1 MWTQLFLLVTFPSD
15 LSGLL
20 CHSCVVKP
28 PPRAPGTPLS
38 RPALC
43 SQFDGS
49 DRFVVNCSQSTFC
62 QTRTYRFY
70 HKQGTGKGE
79 VVIVERGCAQQSYQH
94 QALVRGKWTTV
105 TTVLEE
111 VYTSG
116 CLTDREWAGP
126 LSSDTEYCYCK
137 EDRCNGQEQGGAIN
151 TTGASN
157 RTAFNSTLNAT
168 SSQSYSEPESLPH
181 PRNTHLFYE
190 MMRSG
195 SRDSSPIVSLFL
207 ISCILARFLP

>member
-1 MWTQLFLLVTFPSD
+1 
-15 LSGLL
+15 
-20 CHSCVVKP
+20 
-28 PPRAPGTPLS
+28 
-38 RPALC
+38 
-43 SQFDGS
+43 
-49 DRFVVNCSQSTFC
+49 
-62 QTRTYRFY
+62 
-70 HKQGTGKGE
+70 

-137 EDRCNGQEQGGAIN
+137 EDKCNGQKQGGDIDTA
-151 TTGASN
+151 GASN

-168 SSQSYSEPESLPH
+168 LSQSYSEPESLPH
-181 PRNTHLFYE
+181 PRNTRLFYE
-190 MMRSG
+190 MMKSG
-195 SRDSSPIVSLFL
+195 SQDLVPMVGLL
-207 ISCILARFLP
+207 ISCILARLLP

>member
-1 MWTQLFLLVTFPSD
+1 MWTQLFLLVTFPSVS
-15 LSGLL
+15 LGLL
-20 CHSCVVKP
+20 CHSCVVKA

-38 RPALC
+38 TPALC

-70 HKQGTGKGE
+70 HKQGTGEGE

-94 QALVRGKWTTV
+94 QALVRGKWRTV
-105 TTVLEE
+105 TTVLDE

-137 EDRCNGQEQGGAIN
+137 EDKCNGHIQIAAD
-151 TTGASN
+151 ASN
-157 RTAFNSTLNAT
+157 GTDFNAT
-168 SSQSYSEPESLPH
+168 YTSISSKSNSEPADSLPH
-181 PRNTHLFYE
+181 PRNTRLFYKISN
-190 MMRSG
+190 SG
-195 SRDSSPIVSLFL
+195 SQDMIPIASLLLSSYFL
-207 ISCILARFLP
+207 AKLL

>member
-15 LSGLL
+15 SLGLL
-20 CHSCVVKP
+20 CHSCVVKA

-38 RPALC
+38 TPALC

-70 HKQGTGKGE
+70 HKQGTGRGE

-94 QALVRGKWTTV
+94 QALVRGKWRTV

-137 EDRCNGQEQGGAIN
+137 EDKCNGQIQVLIAADD
-151 TTGASN
+151 ASN
-157 RTAFNSTLNAT
+157 GTDFNSTYTST
-168 SSQSYSEPESLPH
+168 SSKTNSEPADSLPH
-181 PRNTHLFYE
+181 PRNTRLFYKILK
-190 MMRSG
+190 SG
-195 SRDSSPIVSLFL
+195 TSQDMIPIVGLLLSSYFL
-207 ISCILARFLP
+207 AKLL

>member
-15 LSGLL
+15 LLGLL
-20 CHSCVVKP
+20 CHSCVVKA
-28 PPRAPGTPLS
+28 PPRAPGSPTS
-38 RPALC
+38 KPALC

-137 EDRCNGQEQGGAIN
+137 EDRCNGQKQEGNHIADE
-151 TTGASN
+151 ASN
-157 RTAFNSTLNAT
+157 GTDSTSTVA
-168 SSQSYSEPESLPH
+168 SSQTHLAPDSLHH
-181 PRNTHLFYE
+181 PRNTHLFYK
-190 MMRSG
+190 MTRSG
-195 SRDSSPIVSLFL
+195 SQDLEPMVVLLL
-207 ISCILARFLP
+207 ISCVLAKLLP

>member
-1 MWTQLFLLVTFPSD
+1 
-15 LSGLL
+15 
-20 CHSCVVKP
+20 VVKS
-28 PPRAPGTPLS
+28 PPRAPGTPIS
-38 RPALC
+38 KPALC

-70 HKQGTGKGE
+70 HQQGTGKGE

-94 QALVRGKWTTV
+94 QALVRGKWRTV

-137 EDRCNGQEQGGAIN
+137 EDKCNGRNQREDIN
-151 TTGASN
+151 TANASN
-157 RTAFNSTLNAT
+157 GTAFNSTSTAT
-168 SSQSYSEPESLPH
+168 SPQSPSELDSLPH
-181 PRNTHLFYE
+181 PRDTSFFYK
-190 MMRSG
+190 MTRSG
-195 SRDSSPIVSLFL
+195 SLDLVPMVGLL
-207 ISCILARFLP
+207 ISCILARILP

>member
-1 MWTQLFLLVTFPSD
+1 MWTRLFLLVTFPSVS
-15 LSGLL
+15 LGLL
-20 CHSCVVKP
+20 CHSCVVKA
-28 PPRAPGTPLS
+28 PPRAPGTPIS
-38 RPALC
+38 TPALC

-49 DRFVVNCSQSTFC
+49 ERFVVNCSQSTFC

-70 HKQGTGKGE
+70 HKQRTGRGE

-94 QALVRGKWTTV
+94 QALVRGKWRTV

-137 EDRCNGQEQGGAIN
+137 EDKCNSQLQEGDLN
-151 TTGASN
+151 TAVASN
-157 RTAFNSTLNAT
+157 GTDFNSAST
-168 SSQSYSEPESLPH
+168 SASSKSYPELDSLPH
-181 PRNTHLFYE
+181 PRNTRLFYKVSK
-190 MMRSG
+190 SG
-195 SRDSSPIVSLFL
+195 SPDILPVEGLLLSSYFL
-207 ISCILARFLP
+207 AKVL

>member
-1 MWTQLFLLVTFPSD
+1 MWTQLFLLVTFPTD
-15 LSGLL
+15 LMGLL
-20 CHSCVVKP
+20 CHSCVVKS
-28 PPRAPGTPLS
+28 PPRAPGTPVS
-38 RPALC
+38 EPALC

-70 HKQGTGKGE
+70 HKQGTGTGE

-94 QALVRGKWTTV
+94 QALVRGKWRTV

-137 EDRCNGQEQGGAIN
+137 EDKCNGHKEQGGDLLAAEEALN
-151 TTGASN
+151 GTD
-157 RTAFNSTLNAT
+157 FNFTSSAT
-168 SSQSYSEPESLPH
+168 SDSLPH
-181 PRNTHLFYE
+181 PRDTRLFFK
-190 MMRSG
+190 MTKSG
-195 SRDSSPIVSLFL
+195 SLDVVPVVGLLL
-207 ISCILARFLP
+207 ISSILARHLT